1 MVKFEDLEV
10 GKDYILID
18 TGTYTYPA
26 DFYKVERITVIRKIK
41 GLPISASGNDILERK
56 IYDEIGY
63 LDEYNRQETISTYK
77 DRHLK
82 CTFIGIDED
91 IEKEIEP
98 FIAKYTLE
106 KNNFIEEKYEKA
118 KKELETNM
126 DNVRKSVI
134 ELIEED

>member
-1 MVKFEDLEV
+1 MIKFEDLEV

-26 DFYKVERITVIRKIK
+26 DFYEMERITIIK
-41 GLPISASGNDILERK
+41 KCIALPMDTHNNILENK
-56 IYDEIGY
+56 TYDEITY
-63 LDEYNRQETISTYK
+63 LLRGSLGIVSTYK
-77 DRHLK
+77 DKHLK
-82 CTFIGIDED
+82 CAFIGMDED

-106 KNNFIEEKYEKA
+106 KNNFIREKYEKA

-126 DNVRKSVI
+126 NSVRQSVL
-134 ELIEED
+134 ELIEEE

>member
-18 TGTYTYPA
+18 TGVYTYPA

-63 LDEYNRQETISTYK
+63 LDEYNRQEIISTYK

-82 CTFIGIDED
+82 CAFISMDED
-91 IEKEIEP
+91 LKKEIEP
-98 FIAKYTLE
+98 FITKYTLE
-106 KNNFIEEKYEKA
+106 KSNCIKERYEQEKKDLENNMAEI
-118 KKELETNM
+118 
-126 DNVRKSVI
+126 RKSVL
-134 ELIEED
+134 ELIEEE

>member
-1 MVKFEDLEV
+1 MIKFEDLEV

-26 DFYKVERITVIRKIK
+26 DFYEMERITIIK
-41 GLPISASGNDILERK
+41 KCIALPMDTHNTILENK
-56 IYDEIGY
+56 TYDEITY
-63 LDEYNRQETISTYK
+63 LLRGSLGIVSTYNDK
-77 DRHLK
+77 HLK
-82 CTFIGIDED
+82 CAFIGMDEN

-106 KNNFIEEKYEKA
+106 KNNFIREKYEKA

-126 DNVRKSVI
+126 NSVRQSVL
-134 ELIEED
+134 ELIEEE